1 MGGCVDV
8 GVSSFLIIRK
18 SLTMT
23 RYNSRDLLLPPPHKP
38 SLIHMISPG
47 QYRFECFF
55 YFRVSAGVF
64 VYQHLPQKNNI
75 QNIATGTKDPRPEC
89 FFPITAELS
98 ITRMPLY
105 STASLWCCQPQPL
118 FQQASLDCAQLG
130 WPKSGEPGRK

>member
-1 MGGCVDV
+1 MCVWGAPGGCVCM

-18 SLTMT
+18 SLTLT

-75 QNIATGTKDPRPEC
+75 QNIATGTNDPRDLSA
-89 FFPITAELS
+89 FF
-98 ITRMPLY
+98 R
-105 STASLWCCQPQPL
+105 
-118 FQQASLDCAQLG
+118 
-130 WPKSGEPGRK
+130 